1 MDTKRLKRSF
11 LFAWRGLKENYKKE
25 QNFRIQL
32 TIALGVLLAGALL
45 QIEWERMFALVFMVG
60 MVLSFEVMNSA
71 LERYI
76 DQISP
81 EINDEIGVA
90 KDVLAGAVLIT
101 SVIAIIVGVIVF
113 YDPVVSWLGVI

>member
-1 MDTKRLKRSF
+1 MRSF
-11 LFAWRGLKENYKKE
+11 QFAWRGLKENYKKE

-32 TIALGVLLAGALL
+32 TISLLVLIAAAMLRV
-45 QIEWERMFALVFMVG
+45 EWERMFALIFMIG

-81 EINDEIGVA
+81 DKDDEIGLA
-90 KDVLAGAVLIT
+90 KDILAGAVLVTAIT
-101 SVIAIIVGVIVF
+101 AVIVGIIVF
-113 YDPVVSWLGVI
+113 YDPIVNLL